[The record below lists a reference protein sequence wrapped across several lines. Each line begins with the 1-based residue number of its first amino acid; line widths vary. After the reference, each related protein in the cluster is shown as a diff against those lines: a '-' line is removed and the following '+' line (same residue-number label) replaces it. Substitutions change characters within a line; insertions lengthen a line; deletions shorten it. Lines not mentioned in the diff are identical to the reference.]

1 MPAALPAFTA
11 RRSRRHDRARCSS
24 ARWRSPRSTSRDPSQ
39 PVPARVAALL
49 SQMTLAEKVAQL
61 AAFNGGAPAGE
72 AGSASVGKHTIAG
85 RNAMQANAMNASR
98 FGIPLAWFQEA
109 LHGGCAGATVFPM
122 PLTMGA
128 SLNVTLVERMY
139 AVIGRATRA
148 CGANIAFA
156 PVINLWTDPRFGR
169 FQEGFSPEPTLSAH
183 YGVAAVAGLQGG
195 TDGNASTYLPSA
207 NATVV
212 ALGKHLAGYGGA
224 MGGLNGGPL
233 VAGEREIR
241 DVYLKPW
248 RAFAAAGG
256 RGAMPSHQTVLDV
269 PAHASSWLINDVFRD
284 EYGFGDGLDDLRLQR
299 RQRFD
304 AVPRRRQREPRSPP
318 RASPPASTRTC
329 SVATRRTRVRASRRR
344 SRRDCS
350 TKRPSTRRRATCSLP
365 RWRRASSKCRSPMRA
380 SRPTPLTPRP
390 TARSRTPPPSR
401 GSCCSRMR
409 RRRCLSARRRRRSWP
424 CSASSAPRSMRR
436 AARRWDRTRRT
447 TGRSAS
453 TRCAPPRKERRA
465 WKGRVHLR
473 CRPRPRCQRD

>member
-1 MPAALPAFTA
+1 MDAHEVRPALRNGLEDGELMSASHALQVV
-11 RRSRRHDRARCSS
+11 RRHGRARCSS
-24 ARWRSPRSTSRDPSQ
+24 AALAMIAAIDFRDPSQ

-61 AAFNGGAPAGE
+61 AAFNGNAPAGA

-109 LHGGCAGATVFPM
+109 LHGGCAGATIFPM

-128 SLNVTLVERMY
+128 SMNVTLVERMY

-169 FQEGFSPEPTLSAH
+169 FQEGFRPSRASRTMASPRWSVCKAAPTAS
-183 YGVAAVAGLQGG
+183 
-195 TDGNASTYLPSA
+195 STYYRRRR
-207 NATVV
+207 TVV

-284 EYGFGDGLDDLRLQR
+284 EYGFGDGLTISDCNDVNVLMQFRVAANVSHAAAKGIAAGVDQDLQCGHATYTLESVEAALAAGLLDEKAI
-299 RQRFD
+299 D
-304 AVPRRRQREPRSPP
+304 AATRHVLTAKVPRLFEG
-318 RASPPASTRTC
+318 
-329 SVATRRTRVRASRRR
+329 
-344 SRRDCS
+344 
-350 TKRPSTRRRATCSLP
+350 PS
-365 RWRRASSKCRSPMRA
+365 MRA
-380 SRPTPLTPRP
+380 SRPTP
-390 TARSRTPPPSR
+390 
-401 GSCCSRMR
+401 
-409 RRRCLSARRRRRSWP
+409 
-424 CSASSAPRSMRR
+424 
-436 AARRWDRTRRT
+436 
-447 TGRSAS
+447 
-453 TRCAPPRKERRA
+453 
-465 WKGRVHLR
+465 
-473 CRPRPRCQRD
+473 

>member
-1 MPAALPAFTA
+1 MFVGVVMALAAIDF
-11 RRSRRHDRARCSS
+11 
-24 ARWRSPRSTSRDPSQ
+24 RDPSQ
-39 PVPARVAALL
+39 PVPARVASLL

-61 AAFNGGAPAGE
+61 AAFNGNAPAGA

-85 RNAMQANAMNASR
+85 RNAMQADAINASR

-128 SLNVTLVERMY
+128 SLNVTLVEQIY

-284 EYGFGDGLDDLRLQR
+284 EYGFGDGLTISDCNDVNVLMQFRVAANVSHAAAKGIAAGVDQDLQCGH
-299 RQRFD
+299 
-304 AVPRRRQREPRSPP
+304 ATYTRESVE
-318 RASPPASTRTC
+318 AALAAGLLDEKAIDASTRHVLTAK
-329 SVATRRTRVRASRRR
+329 VASRLFEVPFTDEGGVGHRCAIRRR
-344 SRRDCS
+344 SR
-350 TKRPSTRRRATCSLP
+350 
-365 RWRRASSKCRSPMRA
+365 
-380 SRPTPLTPRP
+380 
-390 TARSRTPPPSR
+390 
-401 GSCCSRMR
+401 
-409 RRRCLSARRRRRSWP
+409 
-424 CSASSAPRSMRR
+424 
-436 AARRWDRTRRT
+436 
-447 TGRSAS
+447 
-453 TRCAPPRKERRA
+453 
-465 WKGRVHLR
+465 V
-473 CRPRPRCQRD
+473 